1 MNRGRREKGGGGFTR
16 ELASFCLPHLPH
28 SAPSFT
34 TYFSLAHAP
43 LPPPTCRSFDALFFF
58 RPLSQVAAH
67 RLLAVANELDIE
79 RTAREAEEL
88 AAVTGLRAI
97 GAAFGAGAGGGGWRG
112 GGKPGASV
120 DDHNGAGWAREEMRL
135 RELKFV
141 VGNLEELDAVQV
153 NSSPSPKQ
161 SSHSNP
167 ATQPHPQP

>member
-1 MNRGRREKGGGGFTR
+1 M
-16 ELASFCLPHLPH
+16 
-28 SAPSFT
+28 
-34 TYFSLAHAP
+34 
-43 LPPPTCRSFDALFFF
+43 
-58 RPLSQVAAH
+58 
-67 RLLAVANELDIE
+67 ANELDIE

-97 GAAFGAGAGGGGWRG
+97 GAAFGAGDGGGGWG
-112 GGKPGASV
+112 GGEPGASV
-120 DDHNGAGWAREEMRL
+120 DDPNGAGWAREEMRL